1 MSDFFNNGIVQGVF
15 ITLIGVLVLGI
26 YGWLKFKRDKKIV
39 TKLLKNS
46 GVETR
51 KKRNRKNEIKP

>member
-1 MSDFFNNGIVQGVF
+1 MSDFFNNGIVQGVCM
-15 ITLIGVLVLGI
+15 TLFAVLALGI
-26 YGWLKFKRDKKIV
+26 FGWLKFKRDKKIV

-51 KKRNRKNEIKP
+51 KKRNRKNEINP